1 MSIFNKI
8 INFFREVK
16 QELSKVSWSTR
27 QELVGSTI
35 AVIVVTSIMAAYIG
49 IIDVALSKIL
59 SVMFR

>member
-35 AVIVVTSIMAAYIG
+35 AVIVVTSVMAIYIG